1 MTEPKIS
8 IEHIGKTFQIRGST
22 ELNALDDITLGI
34 PEGEFLVVV
43 GPSGSGKSTLL
54 DLLGGLSKPTSGR
67 ILLDGVEV
75 AGPGLDRGIVFQQ
88 YALFPWRSA
97 QRNVEFGLEAKRLPR
112 RERSDLA
119 RHYLEL
125 VGLTGFEDRYPHEL
139 SGGMKQRVAIARS
152 LAYDPDVLLM
162 DEPFAALDAQ
172 TRESLQEELLRIWEK
187 TGKTIVFITHGI
199 DEAVYLGQRVAVL
212 TSRPGRIKEI
222 VDIDLGSRLAVDD
235 VRSSPEF
242 AAHRHRV
249 WSLLHDEV
257 AAAQRQENLSR
268 VPATTQPA
276 GWKELKEKE
285 VVSVD

>member
-1 MTEPKIS
+1 MEEPKIS
-8 IEHIGKTFQIRGST
+8 IEHVGKTFQIRGST
-22 ELNALDDITLGI
+22 QFNALDDITLEI
-34 PEGEFLVVV
+34 TEGEFLVVV

-199 DEAVYLGQRVAVL
+199 DEAVYLGRRVAVL
-212 TSRPGRIKEI
+212 TSRPGRIKEV

-235 VRSSPEF
+235 VRSSSEF

-257 AAAQRQENLSR
+257 ATAQ
-268 VPATTQPA
+268 
-276 GWKELKEKE
+276 LKEKE